1 MKRLIAVCAC
11 IAGALLTSPHAA
23 RAAEFEMGA
32 AMEISGVMRSDLDLD
47 ADTYT
52 QGDDDAFWYHDVT
65 IAMTGRITE
74 TASVYMS
81 LSLLDRNWGDPGT
94 SGAQAVMFDDDV
106 AYATFAI
113 APVTVTAGRMMD
125 DFGVGFK
132 YLGNPV
138 DRFRV
143 DYAASEMVGV
153 GIFTDKLDD
162 GAFSGN
168 VGDADRYGVIAETS
182 VGDVKMGAQYIH
194 TNDRYNDL
202 TGGEAD
208 VYATGAQ
215 GGIGYFLEAVYQAG
229 SLYENCGVGIACKPM
244 GGVIGVSMDM
254 APMSVGVA
262 FAYATDN
269 FAADDEFAPTLFF
282 GTDQDTAIMDFMA
295 LPDESIMALVLNADY
310 AVSDALSAGAR
321 VAYADGVA
329 SISGPTVTGSV
340 VEADVYAE
348 YTVVDG
354 ITWSVGAGYLVPS
367 DITVA
372 DDPAMVAIHTISI
385 EL

>member
-1 MKRLIAVCAC
+1 
-11 IAGALLTSPHAA
+11 
-23 RAAEFEMGA
+23 MGA

>member
-1 MKRLIAVCAC
+1 
-11 IAGALLTSPHAA
+11 
-23 RAAEFEMGA
+23 MGA

-52 QGDDDAFWYHDVT
+52 QGDDDAYWYHDVT
-65 IAMTGRITE
+65 IAMTGRLTE

-94 SGAQAVMFDDDV
+94 SGSQAVMFDDDV

-132 YLGNPV
+132 YMGNPV

-143 DYAASEMVGV
+143 DYAASGSMGV

-244 GGVIGVSMDM
+244 GGVIGVSMDV

-329 SISGPTVTGSV
+329 SSVPGQVTGSV
-340 VEADVYAE
+340 MEADVYAE

-372 DDPAMVAIHTISI
+372 DDPAMAAIHTIAI
-385 EL
+385 EM